1 MYTIYLALFLFGT
14 PSQPQACHAEVKCP
28 TNSTQCEVRIKTC
41 AVTLEQ
47 CLQADVV
54 MPDRSVI
61 PVLGCQNK
69 PNPKTADVDYGR

>member
-1 MYTIYLALFLFGT
+1 MYTIYLALFLFGPT
-14 PSQPQACHAEVKCP
+14 QACHAEVRCP
-28 TNSTQCEVRIKTC
+28 AGSTQCEVRIKTC

-69 PNPKTADVDYGR
+69 PQPKTADVDYGR

>member
-1 MYTIYLALFLFGT
+1 MYTIYLALFLYG
-14 PSQPQACHAEVKCP
+14 QNQACHAEVRCP
-28 TNSTQCEVRIKTC
+28 ANTTQCEVRIKTC

-54 MPDRSVI
+54 MPDRSVV